1 MSTAYDTSPRLA
13 LISALISTSDRRM
26 PPGDAASISTQH
38 HEGMLITP
46 GVHPDNGMT
55 ADDIAYVHDNG
66 ESDGRLPPASDW
78 RVHLAL
84 LADRPDLQ
92 TIMRLHSPAATALAM
107 LRRPLPVVH
116 QSVQSLAGGE
126 IRCARFAP
134 SGTHALAQN
143 AVEAMR
149 HRRACLLANNGL
161 VVGADTPADAVRIGQ
176 QIELMCDQYL
186 RACSV
191 GIPVE
196 LASNEL
202 S

>member
-66 ESDGRLPPASDW
+66 ESDGR
-78 RVHLAL
+78 
-84 LADRPDLQ
+84 
-92 TIMRLHSPAATALAM
+92 
-107 LRRPLPVVH
+107 
-116 QSVQSLAGGE
+116 
-126 IRCARFAP
+126 
-134 SGTHALAQN
+134 
-143 AVEAMR
+143 
-149 HRRACLLANNGL
+149 RRACLLANNGL